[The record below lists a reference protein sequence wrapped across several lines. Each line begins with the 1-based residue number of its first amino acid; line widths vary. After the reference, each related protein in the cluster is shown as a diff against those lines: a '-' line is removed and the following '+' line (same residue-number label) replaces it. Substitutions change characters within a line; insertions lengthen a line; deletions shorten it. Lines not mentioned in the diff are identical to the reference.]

1 MIRRDHNNALIDIY
15 NRIKSEK
22 DIVVE
27 QLGDDEN
34 FKSKPIQRKYRND
47 MSLKITTETSVELL
61 KRSFPQALDLLC
73 LLGQIPGGLK
83 EPQLRKVWDKNVS
96 ESLENLKRLNFLE

>member
-1 MIRRDHNNALIDIY
+1 MKISVLAAHDMFRQISGNPTSITMMAAIKANDMIRRDHSNALIDIY

-34 FKSKPIQRKYRND
+34 FKSKTIQRKYRND

-61 KRSFPQALDLLC
+61 KRSFP
-73 LLGQIPGGLK
+73 
-83 EPQLRKVWDKNVS
+83 
-96 ESLENLKRLNFLE
+96 